1 MPSTVAS
8 AAASAG
14 SLRVG
19 RRRKRVQIALPAPQ
33 VGDRLGK
40 RVGGECAVAF
50 PPSPDLVDRPGQILP
65 EKRPSRVGVRTVIR
79 KRKVELEDFR
89 GQGLDRKILA
99 RVDSVSRPDEEPQ
112 HQRRQERQKPD
123 DRPNHVARRP
133 CRQPLGENPL
143 QSEANKS
150 AREHSRG
157 DRKAEP

>member
-8 AAASAG
+8 AAASADLCVSVAG
-14 SLRVG
+14 EREF
-19 RRRKRVQIALPAPQ
+19 QIALPAPQ

-40 RVGGECAVAF
+40 RVGGERAVAF

-99 RVDSVSRPDEEPQ
+99 RVELRKPSR
-112 HQRRQERQKPD
+112 
-123 DRPNHVARRP
+123 
-133 CRQPLGENPL
+133 
-143 QSEANKS
+143 
-150 AREHSRG
+150 
-157 DRKAEP
+157 